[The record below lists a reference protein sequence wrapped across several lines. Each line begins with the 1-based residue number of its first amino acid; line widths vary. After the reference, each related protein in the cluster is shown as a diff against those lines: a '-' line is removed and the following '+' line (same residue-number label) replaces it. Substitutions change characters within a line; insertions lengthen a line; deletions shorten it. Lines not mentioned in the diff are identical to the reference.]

1 MTDTLDY
8 YNTQLD
14 HVTDINNKMQQNEST
29 YIHRHT
35 LKFRHKRYIFS
46 IE

>member
-14 HVTDINNKMQQNEST
+14 HVIDINNKMQQNEST

-35 LKFRHKRYIFS
+35 LGFRHKRYTFS